1 MRLLWRSIGMS
12 EIKTESVG
20 RGPGRVAGATAAV
33 VATGALACGVC
44 CVLPFALPAAL
55 LAMSGGV
62 LAWFSALYHWMTL
75 IAVAAVI
82 GSWAWIGWQS
92 WRTRKRPARS
102 TIVTMVLATCV
113 LAAAVAWPQLEEPIR
128 QLIGG
133 R

>member
-1 MRLLWRSIGMS
+1 MS
-12 EIKTESVG
+12 EIKTEPAT

-33 VATGALACGVC
+33 VATGALVC

-62 LAWFSALYHWMTL
+62 LAWFSGPYHWMTL
-75 IAVAAVI
+75 LAVAAAM
-82 GSWAWIGWQS
+82 GSWAWIGFQS

-102 TIVTMVLATCV
+102 TIITMVLATSV
-113 LAAAVAWPQLEEPIR
+113 LAAAVTWPQLEGPITH
-128 QLIGG
+128 LIRG

>member
-1 MRLLWRSIGMS
+1 MS
-12 EIKTESVG
+12 DVKTGSAA

-44 CVLPFALPAAL
+44 CVLPFALPAAV
-55 LAMSGGV
+55 LALSGGV
-62 LAWFSALYHWMTL
+62 LAWFSGLYHWMTL
-75 IAVAAVI
+75 VAIAAVI

-102 TIVTMVLATCV
+102 TAVTMVLATGV
-113 LAAAVAWPQLEEPIR
+113 LAAAIAWPQLEGPVTHLLR
-128 QLIGG
+128 G